1 MTGIIAFWKKYTYEI
16 IVVSCVAFLVLGG
29 IVNGVMKLAGKRI
42 GSWDSTYSYDRKQ
55 RNKTRYYSKY
65 PLKKRWNVSKRRK
78 ELPPR
83 IKNESR
89 GETQCKRVVESIF
102 GVPFEK
108 TRPDFLNNHVTK
120 NNLELDCYN
129 ADLKIAVEFDGRQ
142 HYEFVPFFHRN
153 EDAFRAQQYRDYM
166 KQKKCEENGILLIR
180 VPYTTTLEQ
189 IEPYIRSSLRAA
201 GYNY

>member
-1 MTGIIAFWKKYTYEI
+1 
-16 IVVSCVAFLVLGG
+16 
-29 IVNGVMKLAGKRI
+29 
-42 GSWDSTYSYDRKQ
+42 
-55 RNKTRYYSKY
+55 
-65 PLKKRWNVSKRRK
+65 
-78 ELPPR
+78 
-83 IKNESR
+83 
-89 GETQCKRVVESIF
+89 VVESIF